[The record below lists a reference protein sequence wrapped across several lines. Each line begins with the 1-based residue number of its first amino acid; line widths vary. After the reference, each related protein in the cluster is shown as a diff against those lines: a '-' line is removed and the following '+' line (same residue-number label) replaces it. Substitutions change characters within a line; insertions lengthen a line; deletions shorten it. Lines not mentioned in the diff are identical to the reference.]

1 MERVLELW
9 KGMEEGRSNQ
19 ATGMGVGPVGVALV
33 TAVLR
38 AGMQEEV
45 DRRVVFQ

>member
-9 KGMEEGRSNQ
+9 EGMEEGSSNQ
-19 ATGMGVGPVGVALV
+19 ATGMGVGIVGVALV

-38 AGMQEEV
+38 AGIQEEV

>member
-9 KGMEEGRSNQ
+9 EGMEEGRSNQ
-19 ATGMGVGPVGVALV
+19 ATGMGVVTVGVALV

-38 AGMQEEV
+38 EGIQEEV